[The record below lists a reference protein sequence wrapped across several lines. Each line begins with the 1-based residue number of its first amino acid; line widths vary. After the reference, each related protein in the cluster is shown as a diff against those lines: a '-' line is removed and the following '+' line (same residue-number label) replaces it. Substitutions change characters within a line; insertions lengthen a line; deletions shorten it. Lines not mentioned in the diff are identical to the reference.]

1 MKTSAGLL
9 MYRHDLATGA
19 VSVLLAHP
27 GGPFFRNKDD
37 GAWTLPKGELEGDEE
52 ALACAL
58 REFREETGIAP
69 RGAALIALGEVRQKG
84 GKRVLAWAFEA
95 PAGELDLSALPASN
109 TFELEW
115 PPRSGKRQ
123 SFPEIDKLGLFP
135 LAAARVKILPA
146 QAAFLDRLSELL
158 RVAG

>member
-1 MKTSAGLL
+1 MKTSAGLV
-9 MYRHDLATGA
+9 MYRRDLTTGT

-37 GAWTLPKGELEGDEE
+37 GAWTLPKGELGEDEE

-58 REFREETGIAP
+58 REFREETGIDPTGAAP
-69 RGAALIALGEVRQKG
+69 RTLGEVRQKG
-84 GKRVLAWAFEA
+84 GKRVLAWAIEA
-95 PAGELDLSALPASN
+95 PEGDLDLTTLPTSN

-123 SFPEIDKLGLFP
+123 SFLEVDKIAMFTPEQ
-135 LAAARVKILPA
+135 ARVKIVAA
-146 QAAFLDRLSELL
+146 QAVFLDRLEELL
-158 RVAG
+158 ADE